1 MPTLPKPLLI
11 VNADDFGLDHQST
24 DAILER
30 FRAGSITSATALVW
44 MSDSERAAE
53 LGTRAG
59 LPVGLHL
66 NLIEAFSGA
75 DVPDDVAATQRRVV
89 DRMRSG
95 GTRALL
101 YDPRW
106 SSEFERCISDQL
118 RRFQE
123 LYGRLPTHIDGHRHM
138 HLALNAL
145 FARALAPIARCRRAV
160 NRLPTESPAYKQFGR
175 AMLSQLVRL
184 RFFTTSWCYS
194 LGPLYPS
201 LGGAGIE
208 EKLALA
214 DRTSLELIVHPGYQ
228 DELEVLRTAEWQELL
243 SGRALGSYEA
253 LPAR

>member
-1 MPTLPKPLLI
+1 MPTMPKPLLI
-11 VNADDFGLDHQST
+11 VNADDFGLDRRST
-24 DAILER
+24 DAIVDR
-30 FRAGSITSATALVW
+30 FHAGAITSTTALVW

-53 LGTRAG
+53 LATRAG

-66 NLIEAFSGA
+66 NLIEPYSGA
-75 DVPDDVAATQRRVV
+75 DVPGAIAATQRRVV
-89 DRMRSG
+89 GRMRSG

-106 SSEFERCISDQL
+106 SHEFERCITDQL
-118 RRFQE
+118 LRFQE
-123 LYGRLPTHIDGHRHM
+123 LYGRSPTHIDGHRHM

-160 NRLPTESPAYKQFGR
+160 NRTAAESPAYKQLAR
-175 AMLSQLVRL
+175 TALSQLVRL
-184 RFFTTSWCYS
+184 RFFTTNWCYS
-194 LGPLYPS
+194 LGPLHPA

-228 DELEVLRTAEWQELL
+228 DELEVLRTTEWQELL
-243 SGRALGSYEA
+243 ACRRLGSYEA